1 MLGELN
7 SKCSIAYYIDDI
19 IIFNTDLQSHLRDVE
34 MVLKRFRE
42 VNLKIGINK
51 LNIAHS
57 EIKFLGYKFSSKGME
72 ITQEGIDKIR
82 NYPPCKTRT
91 EIRSFL
97 GVANYQRRFIK
108 GFAHLTKPL
117 PYLLKKG
124 HVLYGVQNARTH
136 WTRLRKLLQVHLY
149 L

>member
-1 MLGELN
+1 MFY
-7 SKCSIAYYIDDI
+7 IAYYIDDI

-72 ITQEGIDKIR
+72 ITQDGIDKIR
-82 NYPPCKTRT
+82 NYPPCKTKT

-97 GVANYQRRFIK
+97 GVANYIS
-108 GFAHLTKPL
+108 APL
-117 PYLLKKG
+117 Y
-124 HVLYGVQNARTH
+124 
-136 WTRLRKLLQVHLY
+136 
-149 L
+149 